1 MSRIGHISTT
11 IVRPT
16 SCDHLLT
23 RRLIKLTP
31 WDSRLIQLDYIQ
43 KGLLFQKPAESSLIQ
58 HLKDSLS
65 RTLDIFYPLAGRLA
79 VMENK
84 DKTLSCFSINCNG
97 DGAQFVHAAADGVG
111 VADILDP
118 VYVPEDI
125 VSNFF
130 SMNGILNYEGVSK
143 PLLAVQV
150 TELVD
155 GIFIGCTMKYSAVD
169 GSSFW
174 HFFNTWSEIS
184 RSSKNSQPLPFLIA
198 NFLMACFIFQF
209 QYPIH
214 TAESQIKSL
223 DQSH

>member
-1 MSRIGHISTT
+1 MSRIWYISTT

-23 RRLIKLTP
+23 RRLIELTP
-31 WDSRLIQLDYIQ
+31 WDSRLLQLDYIQ
-43 KGLLFQKPAESSLIQ
+43 KGLLFQKPAESSLIR
-58 HLKDSLS
+58 HLKDALS
-65 RTLDIFYPLAGRLA
+65 RTLDIFYPLA
-79 VMENK
+79 VTEIK

-130 SMNGILNYEGVSK
+130 SMNEILNYEGVSK

-155 GIFIGCTMKYSAVD
+155 GIFIGCTMNHSVVD

-174 HFFNTWSEIS
+174 HFFNTWSEFS
-184 RSSKNSQPLPFLIA
+184 RSGQKFSTP
-198 NFLMACFIFQF
+198 
-209 QYPIH
+209 
-214 TAESQIKSL
+214 
-223 DQSH
+223 SHF